1 MSKSDL
7 NLLVENIKFE
17 HLNVFYD
24 FVVSVL
30 NALSISDFELSV
42 ILCDNAYIQELNNKF
57 RNKNEPTD
65 VLSFNYNEH
74 NELNEDLVDG
84 INYKIQGDLVISFEY
99 LKFSAQEFNVE
110 IYEELQRV
118 TIHGIL
124 HLMGYKHETND
135 FQKEGML
142 ILQEN
147 ILKENK
153 RVF

>member
-110 IYEELQRV
+110 IHEELQRV

>member
-17 HLNVFYD
+17 HHGVFYD
-24 FVVSVL
+24 FILSVL
-30 NALSISDFELSV
+30 NTLSISDFELSV
-42 ILCDNAYIQELNNKF
+42 ILCDNVYIQKLNNKF

-65 VLSFNYNEH
+65 VLSFNYND
-74 NELNEDLVDG
+74 NEVNEDFVDN
-84 INYKIQGDLVISFEY
+84 INYKIQGDIIISFEY

-124 HLMGYKHETND
+124 HLMGYKHKTND
-135 FQKEGML
+135 FQKENML
-142 ILQEN
+142 ILQESV
-147 ILKENK
+147 LKKNK

>member
-7 NLLVENIKFE
+7 NLLVENINFE
-17 HLNVFYD
+17 HLSIFYD
-24 FVVSVL
+24 FILSIL
-30 NALSISDFELSV
+30 NALSISNFELSV
-42 ILCDNAYIQELNNKF
+42 ILCDNIYIQKLNNKF

-65 VLSFNYNEH
+65 VLSFNYNE
-74 NELNEDLVDG
+74 LNEDLADG
-84 INYKIQGDLVISFEY
+84 INYKIQGDLIISFEY

-147 ILKENK
+147 ILRKNK

>member
-17 HLNVFYD
+17 HHGVFYD
-24 FVVSVL
+24 FILSVL
-30 NALSISDFELSV
+30 NTLFISDFELSV
-42 ILCDNAYIQELNNKF
+42 ILCDNVYIQKLNNKF

-65 VLSFNYNEH
+65 VLSFNYND
-74 NELNEDLVDG
+74 NEVNEDFVDN
-84 INYKIQGDLVISFEY
+84 INYKIQGDIIISFEY

-135 FQKEGML
+135 FQKENML
-142 ILQEN
+142 ILQESV
-147 ILKENK
+147 LRKNK

>member
-7 NLLVENIKFE
+7 NLLVKNIKFE
-17 HLNVFYD
+17 HISVFYD
-24 FVVSVL
+24 FIVSVL
-30 NALSISDFELSV
+30 NALSIVDFELSV
-42 ILCDNAYIQELNNKF
+42 ILCDNVYIQELNKKF

-65 VLSFNYNEH
+65 VLSFNY

-147 ILKENK
+147 ILRENK

>member
-17 HLNVFYD
+17 HLSVFYD
-24 FVVSVL
+24 FILSVL
-30 NALSISDFELSV
+30 NTLSISDFELSV
-42 ILCDNAYIQELNNKF
+42 ILCDNVYIQKLNNKF
-57 RNKNEPTD
+57 RNKDEPTD
-65 VLSFNYNEH
+65 VLSFNYNE
-74 NELNEDLVDG
+74 LNEDLVDS
-84 INYKIQGDLVISFEY
+84 INYKIQGDLIISFEY
-99 LKFSAQEFNVE
+99 LKFSSQEFNVE

-147 ILKENK
+147 ILRKNK

>member
-7 NLLVENIKFE
+7 NLLVKNIKFE
-17 HLNVFYD
+17 HLSVFYD
-24 FVVSVL
+24 FIVSVL
-30 NALSISDFELSV
+30 NALSIVDFELSV
-42 ILCDNAYIQELNNKF
+42 ILCDNVYIQELNKKF

-65 VLSFNYNEH
+65 VLSFNY

-147 ILKENK
+147 ILRENK

>member
-1 MSKSDL
+1 M

-17 HLNVFYD
+17 HLSVFYD
-24 FVVSVL
+24 FIVSVL
-30 NALSISDFELSV
+30 NTLSISDFELSV
-42 ILCDNAYIQELNNKF
+42 ILCDNVYIQKLNNKF

-65 VLSFNYNEH
+65 VLSFNYNE
-74 NELNEDLVDG
+74 LNEDFVDS

-135 FQKEGML
+135 FQNEGML

-147 ILKENK
+147 ILRENK

>member
-7 NLLVENIKFE
+7 NLLVKNIKFE
-17 HLNVFYD
+17 HISVFYD
-24 FVVSVL
+24 FIVSVL
-30 NALSISDFELSV
+30 NTLSIVDFELSV
-42 ILCDNAYIQELNNKF
+42 ILCDNVYIQELNKKF

-65 VLSFNYNEH
+65 VLSFNY

-147 ILKENK
+147 ILRENK

>member
-7 NLLVENIKFE
+7 NLLVENVKFE
-17 HLNVFYD
+17 HSSGFYD
-24 FVVSVL
+24 FILSVL
-30 NALSISDFELSV
+30 DILSISDFELSV
-42 ILCDNAYIQELNNKF
+42 ILCDNVYIQKLNNKF
-57 RNKNEPTD
+57 RDKNEPTD
-65 VLSFNYNEH
+65 VLSFNYNE
-74 NELNEDLVDG
+74 LNENLVDG
-84 INYKIQGDLVISFEY
+84 ISYKIQGDLIISFEY

-135 FQKEGML
+135 FKKEGML
-142 ILQEN
+142 ILQED
-147 ILKENK
+147 ILRKNK

>member
-1 MSKSDL
+1 MAKSDL

-24 FVVSVL
+24 FILSVL
-30 NALSISDFELSV
+30 NTLSIIDFELSV
-42 ILCDNAYIQELNNKF
+42 ILCDNVYIQKLNNRF
-57 RNKNEPTD
+57 RKKNEPTD
-65 VLSFNYNEH
+65 VLSFNYNEF
-74 NELNEDLVDG
+74 NEDLIDG
-84 INYKIQGDLVISFEY
+84 INYKIQGDLIISFEY

-135 FQKEGML
+135 FQKESML

-147 ILKENK
+147 ILRKNK

>member
-7 NLLVENIKFE
+7 NLWVENIKFE

-24 FVVSVL
+24 FILTVL
-30 NALSISDFELSV
+30 NTLSISDFELSV
-42 ILCDNAYIQELNNKF
+42 ILCDNVYIQKLNNKF

-65 VLSFNYNEH
+65 VLSFNYNE
-74 NELNEDLVDG
+74 LKEDSVGG
-84 INYKIQGDLVISFEY
+84 INYKIQGDLIISFEY

-135 FQKEGML
+135 FKKEGML

-147 ILKENK
+147 ILRKNK

>member
-17 HLNVFYD
+17 HLSIFYD
-24 FVVSVL
+24 FILSVL
-30 NALSISDFELSV
+30 NTLSISDFELSV
-42 ILCDNAYIQELNNKF
+42 ILCDNVYIQKLNNKF

-65 VLSFNYNEH
+65 VLSFNYNEV
-74 NELNEDLVDG
+74 NEDLVDG
-84 INYKIQGDLVISFEY
+84 INYKIQGDLIISFEY

-110 IYEELQRV
+110 I
-118 TIHGIL
+118 
-124 HLMGYKHETND
+124 ETND

-147 ILKENK
+147 ILRKNK

>member
-1 MSKSDL
+1 M

-17 HLNVFYD
+17 HLSVFYD
-24 FVVSVL
+24 FILSVL
-30 NALSISDFELSV
+30 NTLSVSDFELSV
-42 ILCDNAYIQELNNKF
+42 VLCDNVYIQKLNNKF

-65 VLSFNYNEH
+65 VLSFNYNE
-74 NELNEDLVDG
+74 LKEDLVNG
-84 INYKIQGDLVISFEY
+84 INYKIQGDLIISFEY

-135 FQKEGML
+135 FKKEGML

-147 ILKENK
+147 ILRKNK

>member
-17 HLNVFYD
+17 HLSVFYD
-24 FVVSVL
+24 FIVSVL
-30 NALSISDFELSV
+30 NTLSISDFELSV
-42 ILCDNAYIQELNNKF
+42 ILCDNVYIQKLNNKF

-65 VLSFNYNEH
+65 VLSFNYNE
-74 NELNEDLVDG
+74 LNEDFVDS

-135 FQKEGML
+135 FQNEGML

-147 ILKENK
+147 ILRENK

>member
-7 NLLVENIKFE
+7 NLLIENIKFE
-17 HLNVFYD
+17 HFSVFYD
-24 FVVSVL
+24 FILSVL
-30 NALSISDFELSV
+30 NTLSISDFELSV
-42 ILCDNAYIQELNNKF
+42 ILCDNAYIQKLNNKF

-65 VLSFNYNEH
+65 VLSFNYNE
-74 NELNEDLVDG
+74 LSEDLVDG
-84 INYKIQGDLVISFEY
+84 INYKIQGDLIISFEY

-124 HLMGYKHETND
+124 HLMGYEHETND

-147 ILKENK
+147 ILRKNK

>member
-7 NLLVENIKFE
+7 NLLVENIRFE
-17 HLNVFYD
+17 HLSVFHD
-24 FVVSVL
+24 FILSVL
-30 NALSISDFELSV
+30 NTLSIIDFELSV
-42 ILCDNAYIQELNNKF
+42 ILCDNVYIQKLNNKF

-65 VLSFNYNEH
+65 VLSFNYNE
-74 NELNEDLVDG
+74 LNEDLVDG
-84 INYKIQGDLVISFEY
+84 INYKIQGDIIISFEY

-124 HLMGYKHETND
+124 HLMGHNHETND

-147 ILKENK
+147 VLRKNK
-153 RVF
+153 RIF